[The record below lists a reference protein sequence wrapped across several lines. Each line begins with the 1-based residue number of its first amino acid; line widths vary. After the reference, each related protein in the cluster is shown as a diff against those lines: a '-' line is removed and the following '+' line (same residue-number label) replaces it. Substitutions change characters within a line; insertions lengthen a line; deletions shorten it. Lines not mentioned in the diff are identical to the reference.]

1 MSQDQSAGPVV
12 HSFFADHLITVK
24 GVLVRTVSGRAQ
36 GVQFAE
42 RRWRGGVPA

>member
-24 GVLVRTVSGRAQ
+24 ALR
-36 GVQFAE
+36 
-42 RRWRGGVPA
+42 PASSTATPRSPSQASQPCRSPA